1 MNKTDTSLCANC
13 GKGEE
18 AGINLKACTACKL
31 VKYCNR
37 DCQIAHRPQHKKE
50 CKKRAAELQDEKLF
64 KQPPPSED
72 CPICM
77 LRLPIVGTGKT
88 YMVCCGKVI
97 CRGCAHAFQSRAVKA
112 GRLKED
118 DICPFCRS
126 PFPES
131 NEGMFKRYKKRVEQD
146 DPIAMRYLGFMYK
159 DGENGLLQNR
169 AKALELWHRAGE
181 LGCAEAYYNI
191 GNSYRFGVEVDMK
204 KATYYWEQ
212 AAIKGDAIARYNL
225 GATDRNAG
233 NIDRALKH
241 FMIAVKD
248 GSDSSLKIIK
258 RMYKIGQA
266 TKDDYAKALRL
277 YQEYLDEVKSDQRD
291 EAAAFSTDWNYYDSA
306 V

>member
-1 MNKTDTSLCANC
+1 MNKLDTSCANC

-64 KQPPPSED
+64 KQPPSSED

-77 LRLPIVGTGKT
+77 LRLPFVGTGKT
-88 YMVCCGKVI
+88 YMACCGKVI

-118 DICPFCRS
+118 DICPFCRT

-131 NEGMFKRYKKRVEQD
+131 NEEMFKRYKKRVEQD
-146 DPIAMRYLGFMYK
+146 DPIATRHMGFMYR

-181 LGCAEAYYNI
+181 LGSAEAYYNI
-191 GNSYRFGVEVDMK
+191 GNSYRFGVEQVDMK

-212 AAIKGDAIARYNL
+212 AAIKGDAIARFNL

-241 FMIAVKD
+241 FLIAVKS
-248 GSDSSLKIIK
+248 GEVGSLKIIK

-277 YQEYLDEVKSDQRD
+277 HQEYLDEVKSNQRD
-291 EAAAFSTDWNYYDSA
+291 EAAAFNVDWEYYGSA